1 MLVDRYTAHGVFFHR
16 DCFRC
21 ATCATLLHVGTSVFQ
36 KKQHK
41 GQYRVR
47 INASVRVGW
56 WVDVEAVASYRGA
69 LLMVSFF
76 SIVTH
81 DS

>member
-41 GQYRVR
+41 GQCWVR
-47 INASVRVGW
+47 ENASEGGLVG
-56 WVDVEAVASYRGA
+56 
-69 LLMVSFF
+69 
-76 SIVTH
+76 
-81 DS
+81 